1 MSITAGTV
9 FHGTRTPLATW
20 FRAAWWLS
28 CQKHGTSALGMQRVL
43 GLGSYKTA
51 WMLLHRLRRSMVRA
65 ERTPL
70 EGPVEVDE
78 TFVGGV
84 HEGFRGRS
92 LARKAL
98 VVIAVEV
105 RGEGEGRVRLR
116 RGAGSSA
123 EDLVS
128 FVEAVTAPGSEIV
141 TDGHPAYLGL
151 GERGFRHGRRIQ
163 RGSPEPHS
171 LLPHVHRIASLLKRW
186 LLGTHQG
193 AVSRK
198 HLDAYLEE
206 FTFRFNRRTS
216 TYRGQLFV
224 RLIENA
230 VRVGP
235 VTYRAVVG
243 PQNTRGVRRRSQ
255 R

>member
-1 MSITAGTV
+1 
-9 FHGTRTPLATW
+9 
-20 FRAAWWLS
+20 
-28 CQKHGTSALGMQRVL
+28 MQRVL

-65 ERTPL
+65 QRTPL

-105 RGEGEGRVRLR
+105 RGDGEGRVRLR
-116 RGAGSSA
+116 RAEGSAADDLVGFVESVVAAGS
-123 EDLVS
+123 EV
-128 FVEAVTAPGSEIV
+128 V
-141 TDGHPAYLGL
+141 TDGHPGYFALAQ
-151 GERGFRHGRRIQ
+151 RGFRHERRVQ
-163 RGSPEPHS
+163 RGSPDPHS

-186 LLGTHQG
+186 LTGTHQG

-216 TYRGQLFV
+216 AYRGQLFV

-230 VRVGP
+230 VRVAP
-235 VTYRAVVG
+235 LTYRDVVG
-243 PQNTRGVRRRSQ
+243 PPSKPRRHRRSK